1 MKIKNIVNSSDVLA
15 ERANK
20 LKELRKKGDGKHKQ
34 TKTVEDINKTVVT
47 AEPVKEEKP
56 VRELTAL
63 EKLRAKLNGNPVDVD
78 DNQASDTNEVIETDV
93 EDDSEALEE
102 TKVITPIEIDTKDN
116 SIETDEKDNSETL
129 IDVKIESTDVDVESD
144 TKSIDVS
151 YKTGTKRTIANKVFM
166 TPIDEPE
173 SDFEDEYVSDEKPSW
188 YKRPNVIT
196 FGLGSLAVVGLLGA
210 ALIMNNMNSKKAE
223 SKVTQSSV
231 VSKSSSSSS
240 SSKTSSSKEVDKVD
254 TVKSGLK
261 KDAEAS
267 GIENNVDVSEIG
279 GGYLL
284 GAVTYYP
291 NDVTKSYVD
300 YSISKPETA
309 QEQAKD
315 DVAEKIEKTLKEK
328 LPTINDTLKIKDKT
342 KLTMETY
349 KLKDGTYS
357 TILLYDGK
365 AFAYVTS
372 DSDLNMVNHA
382 TTYYIK
388 EVAA

>member
-34 TKTVEDINKTVVT
+34 AKTVEDINKTVVT

-78 DNQASDTNEVIETDV
+78 DNQSSDTNDVIETKV

-116 SIETDEKDNSETL
+116 SIETDTKDNLETPSNL
-129 IDVKIESTDVDVESD
+129 ETEPIEVDVESD
-144 TKSIDVS
+144 TKQIDVS
-151 YKTGTKRTIANKVFM
+151 HKDTKRTIANKVFM

-173 SDFEDEYVSDEKPSW
+173 SDFEDEYVSDEKPVW

-210 ALIMNNMNSKKAE
+210 ALIMNNMNAKKVE
-223 SKVTQSSV
+223 SKVAQSSF

-315 DVAEKIEKTLKEK
+315 DVAEKIEKALKEK

-372 DSDLNMVNHA
+372 DAELNMVNHA